1 MKLHKSILAI
11 IFLSGILNTS
21 CLKDLD
27 IIPKDPNIITSA
39 TILDSPESYKQFL
52 AKLYSTLS
60 LTGQRGESGLPEITA
75 PDEGTTAFLRGY
87 WSAQEVTTD
96 ECINAWGDGGL
107 VEYHGHLWSDQNSYV
122 SLMYQRL
129 FINISYCNEY
139 IRSVNEK
146 MGSLDGTLKN
156 DVTRYLAEARFLRA
170 YYYWCAMDL
179 FGNVPFVT
187 ETDRPG
193 AFSPKQIKRK
203 DLFVYVEKELKDILP
218 SLVDPGLNEYARADR
233 AAAWA
238 LLSRLYL
245 NAEVYT
251 GQARY
256 GDCITYADEVIKSG
270 KFALHGNYAQLFLA
284 DNHQYRKEIIMPI
297 ASSGTNSRSYGD
309 MTYVIHA
316 AVGGSQDAA
325 NGYGIGAGGGWS
337 GNRLTTAFVTKTF
350 SDPSGATDKRALF
363 YTNDQTLVITQPTV
377 FTQGYLSAK
386 FKNVTSTGALGSNTT
401 FVDTDFPLIRLAEV
415 YLNYAEATV
424 RNGSGG
430 DPVKALRLINDLKER
445 AYGNTSGNISAQD
458 LTVEFLLNERGRE
471 LYWEAHRRTD
481 LIRFRKFTGGDM
493 LWDWKGNVMN
503 GTSTA
508 ANFNLFPIPASD
520 LSVNTNLEQNIGY

>member
-1 MKLHKSILAI
+1 MKLHKSLLAI
-11 IFLSGILNTS
+11 IFLSAILHTS

-27 IIPKDPNIITSA
+27 ILPKDPNITTSA
-39 TILDSPESYKQFL
+39 SVLDSPESYKQFL
-52 AKLYSTLS
+52 AKLYATLS
-60 LTGQRGESGLPEITA
+60 LTGQRGESGSPEISA

-87 WSAQEVTTD
+87 WAAQEVTTD

-107 VEYHGHLWSDQNSYV
+107 VEYHGHLWSDQNSYIN
-122 SLMYQRL
+122 LMYQRL

-146 MGSLDGTLKN
+146 LGSLDGALKT

-187 ETDRPG
+187 EADKPG
-193 AFSPKQIKRK
+193 AFFPKQISRK
-203 DLFVYVEKELKDILP
+203 DLFVYVEGELKDILP
-218 SLVDPGLNEYARADR
+218 ALADPGLNEYARADR

-238 LLSRLYL
+238 LLSRIYL

-256 GDCITYADEVIKSG
+256 NDCITYANEVINSG
-270 KFALHGNYAQLFLA
+270 KFGLHNNYAQLFLA
-284 DNHQYRKEIIMPI
+284 DNHQYRQEIIMPI
-297 ASSGTNSRSYGD
+297 ASDGANSRSYGD
-309 MTYVIHA
+309 MTFIIHA
-316 AVGGSQDAA
+316 GVGGSQDAA
-325 NGYGIGAGGGWS
+325 NEYGIGAGGGWS
-337 GNRLTTAFVTKTF
+337 GNRPTTAFVTRTF
-350 SDPSGATDKRALF
+350 DDPSGATDKRALF

-377 FTQGYLSAK
+377 FTQGYLAAK
-386 FKNVTSTGALGSNTT
+386 FKNVTSTGALGVNTT
-401 FVDTDFPLIRLAEV
+401 FVDTDFPLIRLPEV

-424 RNGSGG
+424 RGGAGG
-430 DPVKALRLINDLKER
+430 DAVKALRLINDLRER
-445 AYGNTSGNISAQD
+445 AYGNTSGNIGSGELD
-458 LTVEFLLNERGRE
+458 LDFLLNERGRE

-481 LIRFRKFTGGDM
+481 LIRFGKFTGGSL

-503 GTSTA
+503 GTATPA
-508 ANFNLFPIPASD
+508 HFNLFPIPASD
-520 LSVNTNLEQNIGY
+520 LSVNRNLEQNTGY

>member
-11 IFLSGILNTS
+11 IFLSSILNTS

-27 IIPKDPNIITSA
+27 ITPKDPNIITSA
-39 TILDSPESYKQFL
+39 TVLDSPEAYKQFL

-107 VEYHGHLWSDQNSYV
+107 VEYHGHLWSDQNSYIN
-122 SLMYQRL
+122 LMYQRL

-146 MGSLDGTLKN
+146 LSSLDGSLKN
-156 DVTRYLAEARFLRA
+156 DVTHYLAEARFLRA
-170 YYYWCAMDL
+170 YYYWCAMDM

-187 ETDRPG
+187 ETDKPG
-193 AFSPKQIKRK
+193 AYMPNQISRK
-203 DLFVYVEKELKDILP
+203 DLFTYVESELKAILP
-218 SLVDPGLNEYARADR
+218 ELVDPGLNEYGRADR

-238 LLSRLYL
+238 LLSRIYL

-256 GDCITYADEVIKSG
+256 NDCVTYANEVFNSQ
-270 KFALHGNYAQLFLA
+270 KFSLHGSYSQLFLA
-284 DNHQYRKEIIMPI
+284 DNHKYREEIIMPI
-297 ASSGTNSRSYGD
+297 VADGANSRSYGD

-325 NGYGIGAGGGWS
+325 NDYGIGAGGGWS
-337 GNRLTTAFVTKTF
+337 GNRLTTAFVNNTF

-363 YTNDQTLVITQPTV
+363 YTNGQTLTITQPTV

-386 FKNVTSTGALGSNTT
+386 FKNVTSTGALGANTT
-401 FVDTDFPLIRLAEV
+401 FVDTDFPLIRLAEIN
-415 YLNYAEATV
+415 LNYAEATV
-424 RNGSGG
+424 RGATNG
-430 DPVKALRLINDLKER
+430 DAVKALRLINDLRER
-445 AYGNTSGNISAQD
+445 AYGNTSGNILAGD
-458 LTVEFLLNERGRE
+458 LTLDFLLNERGRE

-481 LIRFRKFTGGDM
+481 LIRFGKFTGDSL

-503 GTSTA
+503 GTSTSA
-508 ANFNLFPIPASD
+508 HFNLFPIPASD
-520 LSVNTNLEQNIGY
+520 LSVNTNLKQNTGY